1 MEQIAK
7 VTRLINPH
15 VAEIAVQRKSA
26 CGHDCSK
33 CGGGCSEMLVQTEV
47 KAAASNYVGA
57 VPGDLVRVES
67 ESSQILGIA
76 AVVYMVPLLLFFVLY
91 FIGQYLAHT
100 DSIAVALGVLGFAM
114 GVALAVFVN
123 GVVKRRRL
131 TSFRITDVLKP

>member
-1 MEQIAK
+1 
-7 VTRLINPH
+7 
-15 VAEIAVQRKSA
+15 
-26 CGHDCSK
+26 
-33 CGGGCSEMLVQTEV
+33 MLVQMEV